1 VRHSTQVPRTG
12 RSQAGRQGAAGRLR
26 RVPSWTLWALGLVE
40 QNAAGA
46 QWAIPT
52 GTERGISVLNRIP
65 VSVEAR
71 GGTSSTN
78 LQSPEF
84 YWFTELVVT
93 LFNSFTSP
101 DRCVSACLPGRPARC
116 DLARPCGKAFL
127 VRERHFGSL
136 RAAEIG
142 SFRSCSEMICCC

>member
-1 VRHSTQVPRTG
+1 MLKCPLTG
-12 RSQAGRQGAAGRLR
+12 EVNPLSAVLLRL
-26 RVPSWTLWALGLVE
+26 TFALSGLVE

-93 LFNSFTSP
+93 LFNSFTS
-101 DRCVSACLPGRPARC
+101 
-116 DLARPCGKAFL
+116 
-127 VRERHFGSL
+127 
-136 RAAEIG
+136 
-142 SFRSCSEMICCC
+142 